1 MEKGLKSSHAPL
13 ANMNLLFVCV
23 GNSCRSQMAEALA
36 KSMGFQAA
44 SAGTHPASAV
54 APHALTLLREM
65 GLPTADLVPK
75 SVDSVNEADFDM
87 VISMGCGVACPTMK
101 IDEDWGLDDPV
112 GQSLEVYV
120 ETAAAIEQRLQAL
133 RTQSAETGSPSP

>member
-13 ANMNLLFVCV
+13 AYMNLLFVCV

-36 KSMGFQAA
+36 KSLGFQAA

-54 APHALTLLREM
+54 APHALTLLREK

-75 SVDSVNEADFDM
+75 SVDSVNEADYDM
-87 VISMGCGVACPTMK
+87 VISMGCGVACPTMN

-112 GQSLEVYV
+112 GQAFEIY
-120 ETAAAIEQRLQAL
+120 EATAAAIERRLQAL
-133 RTQSAETGSPSP
+133 RAQSAEAGSPSP